1 MTDEQRDPEPIIEV
15 RGVSRRFGSTQAL
28 DGASLAL
35 YPGEVHALIG
45 ENGAGKSTLIK
56 VMTGVEQPDTGELV
70 VDGQP
75 RSIASALDAQ
85 ALGIVAIYQEPM
97 VFPDLSVAE
106 NVFISHRD
114 RGRIVNRG
122 QNAARREGGLPAAR
136 RRARRRA
143 TGPWPHG
150 GRAADRR
157 DRQGTLAQ
165 RARPDHGR
173 ADVVAVRE

>member
-1 MTDEQRDPEPIIEV
+1 MTDEQHDPEPIIEV

-70 VDGQP
+70 VDGQA

-122 QNAARREGGLPAAR
+122 QNAARRRRRSSSGSASSSTSSNRPAASPSPSSRPSRSPR
-136 RRARRRA
+136 RSRSTRAS
-143 TGPWPHG
+143 
-150 GRAADRR
+150 
-157 DRQGTLAQ
+157 
-165 RARPDHGR
+165 
-173 ADVVAVRE
+173 